1 MTGSPRRV
9 RRRVKGWRMPANTVY
24 VGRGSRWGNPFRV
37 EAAPS
42 DGRAPV
48 TAEDAVAL
56 FERWLADPAPTSHP
70 AARARLL
77 DSLAELR
84 GRHLACWCPLTDEA
98 GRPAACHADVLLT
111 LANTTGT
118 ADRVSAGD
126 SHYPSSGGVRR

>member
-1 MTGSPRRV
+1 MTGRPRRV
-9 RRRVKGWRMPANTVY
+9 RRRRVKGWRMPANTVY

-37 EAAPS
+37 EAAPG

-56 FERWLADPAPTSHP
+56 FERWLADPGTGSH
-70 AARARLL
+70 AGARARLL

-84 GRHLACWCPLTDEA
+84 GRHLACWCPLADPA

-111 LANTTGT
+111 LANA
-118 ADRVSAGD
+118 ADRVSTSD
-126 SHYPSSGGVRR
+126 SHSAGLGGVRR